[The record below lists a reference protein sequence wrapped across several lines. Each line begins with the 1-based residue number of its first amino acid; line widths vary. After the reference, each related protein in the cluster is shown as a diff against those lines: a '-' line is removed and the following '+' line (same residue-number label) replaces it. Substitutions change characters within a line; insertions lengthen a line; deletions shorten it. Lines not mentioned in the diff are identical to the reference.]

1 MSSKNENYTILDLSH
16 LIKLARE
23 HAMLGYYETSIA
35 KYTIALDII
44 KSRIKEIDDAT
55 IKGKWKMTEYN
66 ISKEIA
72 QTKEILDLCKTL
84 KNNYFDYNKKQVDY
98 DNISKRKLKDQGI
111 LVFDMSNSDKKLSQP
126 NLKHF
131 GGKKPFSHNNNNVTV
146 GDPFNDFKDD
156 VMNEYGENVN
166 NEILPENYEEINN
179 NLNYGNYNKNNNKK
193 RSVKKS
199 NSFQSKINNNNKKKN
214 KSENKWNKNNNNIND
229 FLSNNNNNEKN
240 ENSIF
245 NPLEEFNLNNSNVGD
260 VSVNSTLTTNNNT
273 FINEINN
280 FMDKKGIK
288 HDDTIINGNKYNK
301 KPINYDD
308 KPLPKPSNYNNNNYN
323 NNYNNNNYN
332 NNNIY
337 VPQRSTSHKSPMEII
352 NDYLAAE
359 GYNNIEDHDM
369 PVYNPH
375 SQYAYNNNNNNN
387 KKKSSSTNNNF
398 NTRKA
403 YSNKVSNNNNNI
415 KKNNNNNNNIKK
427 NNNNNNKNNNNNEK
441 PKNPFLLFRYPST
454 NGEGPDTA
462 LIEMLE
468 REIVES
474 NPNIHF
480 SDIADLESVK
490 NTLQEAVFLPLLIP
504 NFFKG
509 IRRAWKGVLLYGPP
523 GTGKTL
529 LAKALATEG
538 KTTFFNLSASSFAS
552 KWRGESEKL
561 VRIVFEMARFY
572 APTTIFID
580 EVDSLCSK
588 RGESGEG
595 EASRRVKSEMLVQ
608 MDGINSN
615 VDDNKNNENNNS
627 NKENNNENNRPKLI
641 TVIGATN
648 RPWDLDEAIRR
659 RFEKRIYI
667 PLPTEKGREQLFNI
681 YLKGIKLNEDI
692 DIKKLVKLSEG
703 YSGADISNVCR
714 EAALMPMRKNLDLVS
729 KNFNLEEIVKE
740 EKFQEG
746 LNAGISMNDL
756 VQALKNISKSVGN
769 QDLKVYEKWTEEYK
783 SV

>member
-1 MSSKNENYTILDLSH
+1 MSKTENYSILDLSH

-23 HAMLGYYETSIA
+23 HAMLGYYETSIN

-55 IKGKWKMTEYN
+55 IKGKWKMTEIN
-66 ISKEIA
+66 VSREIA
-72 QTKEILDLCKTL
+72 QTKEILDLCKSL
-84 KNNYFDYNKKQVDY
+84 KNNYFDYNKPQIDV

-111 LVFDMSNSDKKLSQP
+111 LVFDMSNGDRKLSQP

-131 GGKKPFSHNNNNVTV
+131 GGKKPFSQNNNGNVTV
-146 GDPFNDFKDD
+146 GDPFNDFKND

-166 NEILPENYEEINN
+166 NEIVPGNYEEINN
-179 NLNYGNYNKNNNKK
+179 NLNYAKSNNNKK

-199 NSFQSKINNNNKKKN
+199 NSFQNKFGNNHKKN
-214 KSENKWNKNNNNIND
+214 KSPANNWNKNNNNIND
-229 FLSNNNNNEKN
+229 FLSNNNNNKIENN

-288 HDDTIINGNKYNK
+288 HDDSIINKNKK

-308 KPLPKPSNYNNNNYN
+308 RPLPKPSNYNNYN
-323 NNYNNNNYN
+323 NNYNNNDL
-332 NNNIY
+332 Y

-359 GYNNIEDHDM
+359 GFNNIEDHEM

-387 KKKSSSTNNNF
+387 NKKKTNNNNNNF

-403 YSNKVSNNNNNI
+403 YSNKVSNNN
-415 KKNNNNNNNIKK
+415 KKNNNNNNIKK
-427 NNNNNNKNNNNNEK
+427 NNQKNNNEK

-454 NGEGPDTA
+454 NGDGPDTA

-468 REIVES
+468 REIVET

-480 SDIADLESVK
+480 SDIADLDSVK

-529 LAKALATEG
+529 LAKAVATEG

-615 VDDNKNNENNNS
+615 VDDKNNNNENNN
-627 NKENNNENNRPKLI
+627 NNNNNNDNRPKLI

-714 EAALMPMRKNLDLVS
+714 EAALMPMRKNLDLVN

-746 LNAGISMNDL
+746 LNAGISMSDL
-756 VQALKNISKSVGN
+756 IQALKNISKSVGN
-769 QDLKVYEKWTEEYK
+769 QDIKVYEKWTEEYK